1 MQLPYVLTFMAGACP
16 GRQVAPAI
24 LENNSSSAAAGRFLA
39 GCACKPAPLAAAH
52 SSLISSHQGQVLHTR
67 DTVMKAQVLVKGR
80 GGGKLHLVVHSPGF
94 PESKFTKRAWT
105 LAFPDARALQASHV

>member
-24 LENNSSSAAAGRFLA
+24 LENNSSSAAAGLFLA

-52 SSLISSHQGQVLHTR
+52 SSLICSHQGQVLHTR
-67 DTVMKAQVLVKGR
+67 DTAMKAQVLVKGK
-80 GGGKLHLVVHSPGF
+80 GGFKLHLVLHSPGV
-94 PESKFTKRAWT
+94 PVLNFTKCA
-105 LAFPDARALQASHV
+105 LDPSFP